1 MAGEKHIVNARNIK
15 KSTETTRSYHYWDFN
30 GQLQARLNLAF
41 GIITVLA
48 LVVIVLGGGLFYTF
62 REIAHPP
69 ILKENSDGSVTVA
82 NVRVTGPVSSRIRL
96 LPATEIPPD
105 EVAIKFFIRKFLN
118 KYLSY
123 QPATADANLAD
134 AFNMMTLNLRQASL
148 KKMRDEGEFDK
159 IQAQRI
165 VSNFSVIRIDA
176 VNGVNLAYTVLGVRE
191 IHHIEDGKETSDR
204 IVAHYNLRLAPVVRT
219 ERDAS
224 GLRVAQ
230 FYEEAVM
237 GEESKELSQPD
248 GLMEGA
254 VHQQIAADAGV
265 R

>member
-1 MAGEKHIVNARNIK
+1 MSLDTLEKQRKEAK
-15 KSTETTRSYHYWDFN
+15 KSYHYWDFN

-41 GIITVLA
+41 GIIAVLA
-48 LVVIVLGGGLFYTF
+48 VVVIVQGGGLFYAF
-62 REIAHPP
+62 RQIVHPP

-82 NVRVTGPVSSRIRL
+82 NVRVTGPISSRIRL
-96 LPATEIPPD
+96 LPTAEIPPD

-123 QPATADANLAD
+123 QPATADASLAD
-134 AFNMMTLNLRQASL
+134 AFNMMTLNLRQASM
-148 KKMRDEGEFDK
+148 KKMREDGEFDK

-165 VSNFSVIRIDA
+165 VSNFSVIRIDP

-191 IHHIEDGKETSDR
+191 IHHVEDGKETSDR
-204 IVAHYNLRLAPVVRT
+204 IVAHYNLRLAPVART

-224 GLRVAQ
+224 GLRVGE

-237 GEESKELSQPD
+237 GEESKDLAQPD
-248 GLMEGA
+248 GLMQGA
-254 VHQQIAADAGV
+254 MHQQLTADVGAQ
-265 R
+265 

>member
-1 MAGEKHIVNARNIK
+1 M
-15 KSTETTRSYHYWDFN
+15 STTTLETQAKPIQSYHYWDFN

-48 LVVIVLGGGLFYTF
+48 VVIIVLGGGLFYAF
-62 REIAHPP
+62 RQIAHPP

-82 NVRVTGPVSSRIRL
+82 NVRVTGPVASRIRL

-123 QPATADANLAD
+123 QPETADSNLAD
-134 AFNMMTLNLRQASL
+134 AFNMMTLNLRQESM
-148 KKMRDEGEFDK
+148 KKMREDGEFDK

-165 VSNFSVIRIDA
+165 VSNFNIIRIDP
-176 VNGVNLAYTVLGVRE
+176 VSGVNLAYTVLGVRE
-191 IHHIEDGKETSDR
+191 IHHIEDEKETSDR

-237 GEESKELSQPD
+237 GEESKELNQPD
-248 GLMEGA
+248 GLMQGA
-254 VHQQIAADAGV
+254 VHQQFAADAGV
-265 R
+265 Q

>member
-1 MAGEKHIVNARNIK
+1 MT
-15 KSTETTRSYHYWDFN
+15 TETDKQSPKTAASYHYWDFN

-41 GIITVLA
+41 GIIAVLA
-48 LVVIVLGGGLFYTF
+48 LVVIVQGGGLFYAF
-62 REIAHPP
+62 RQIAHPP

-96 LPATEIPPD
+96 LPTAEIPPD

-123 QPATADANLAD
+123 QPATADASLVD
-134 AFNMMTLNLRQASL
+134 AFNMMTLNLRQASM
-148 KKMRDEGEFDK
+148 KKMREDGEFDK

-165 VSNFSVIRIDA
+165 VSNFSVIRIDQ
-176 VNGVNLAYTVLGVRE
+176 VNGINLGFTVLGVRE

-204 IVAHYNLRLAPVVRT
+204 IVAHYNLRLAPVART

-224 GLRVAQ
+224 GLRVAE

-237 GEESKELSQPD
+237 GEESKDLAQPD
-248 GLMEGA
+248 GLMQGA
-254 VHQQIAADAGV
+254 VHQRLAADAGV
-265 R
+265 Q

>member
-1 MAGEKHIVNARNIK
+1 MSVNNSEKIK
-15 KSTETTRSYHYWDFN
+15 GIKSYHYWDFH

-41 GIITVLA
+41 GVITALA
-48 LVVIVLGGGLFYTF
+48 LVVIVLGGCLFYTF
-62 REIAHPP
+62 RQIAHPP

-82 NVRVTGPVSSRIRL
+82 NVRVTAAVSSRIRL
-96 LPATEIPPD
+96 LPTAEIPPD
-105 EVAIKFFIRKFLN
+105 EVAIKFFLRKFLN
-118 KYLSY
+118 RYLSY
-123 QPATADANLAD
+123 QPATADASLAD
-134 AFNMMTLNLRQASL
+134 AFNMMTLNLRQASM

-165 VSNFSVIRIDA
+165 VSNFSVIRIDT

-204 IVAHYNLRLAPVVRT
+204 IVAHYNLRLAPVART

-224 GLRVAQ
+224 GLRVAE

-237 GEESKELSQPD
+237 GEQSKELAQQD
-248 GLMEGA
+248 GLMQGA
-254 VHQQIAADAGV
+254 VHQQLAADTGV
-265 R
+265 H